1 MKNGIVY
8 SNDIP
13 ADPKKLWDNEINI
26 IFWNLTKSQL

>member
-1 MKNGIVY
+1 MHYQNDMKNGIIY

-26 IFWNLTKSQL
+26 IF